1 MEAVIT
7 IPRTAQ
13 NAPHVMEQ
21 GMEYKMSVDDD
32 ATLREEQ
39 DRAIAL
45 KFRKPQLA
53 LTGYCWNCGEACKGV
68 YCCSECREDSEQRE
82 RFNR

>member
-1 MEAVIT
+1 M
-7 IPRTAQ
+7 IPGTAQ

-39 DRAIAL
+39 DREIAL
-45 KFRKPQLA
+45 KFRKPQLPI
-53 LTGYCWNCGEACKGV
+53 TGFCHW
-68 YCCSECREDSEQRE
+68 CSEMCRGVFCSPECRDDHSKKE

>member
-1 MEAVIT
+1 MT
-7 IPRTAQ
+7 L
-13 NAPHVMEQ
+13 
-21 GMEYKMSVDDD
+21 DDQ
-32 ATLREEQ
+32 ATDREEQ

-53 LTGYCWNCGEACKGV
+53 LTGYCWNCGEACKGTH
-68 YCCSECREDSEQRE
+68 CSPECREDFEQRE